1 MALAI
6 GDEERALAEVVRS
19 LLHDRG
25 ARSASRAVLD
35 APDAAL
41 PEHWREFAALG
52 FLGVHL
58 RERDG
63 GGGGGLAELAV
74 VLFEHGRAAAPGPCL
89 PTVLASAVLDA
100 ADPPASDVLRRRV
113 LAGLA
118 RGVLTGAV
126 GLGGRLR
133 RDPRG
138 ALTGDAGHVLGAG
151 SADVLLLVLGDDVE
165 VLDARGAGVEVGA
178 GRGVLDGACPPLP
191 VRLHGAVPV
200 GRLPG
205 AAGPARRLARLL
217 AAAAA
222 AGAGRACLDLTVA
235 HVGARE
241 QFGRPVGSFQAV
253 QHRCVDV
260 LVDTEL
266 AAASVWDAAR
276 APAGPGADLAA
287 AVAAARAF
295 PAMVRAAES
304 CIQLHGAVGFT
315 WEHDAHLYLRRVQTL
330 AAFADS
336 AGDAARDVAE
346 LAAAQEQH
354 RNGPGLPDLPEHAAG
369 HRTAVREFARSLSGR
384 SAAKQRIALV
394 DSGYLV
400 PHWPAPWGRGADAVE
415 QLVVEQ
421 ELGAVDVPG
430 LGISGWV
437 GETVAQHGTDEQ
449 RDRWVRPTLLGELTW
464 CQLFSEPGAGSDA
477 AAVATRAVRT
487 DGGWRVTGQ
496 KVWTTG
502 ARDADLGLAT
512 VRTDS
517 SGTPHT
523 GVTMVV
529 VDLRAPGVTVRPL
542 REMTGDRG
550 FSEVFLDD
558 VLVPDADVVGEV
570 GQGWRVARAT
580 LRNERVSIG
589 ERGAVTAA
597 LTARD
602 LVETAVGAGDLPRWA
617 PALGALLAEDRA
629 RRALLVR
636 SAARAVEGADPG
648 PGGALAKL
656 VAGEHSQR
664 VARLGM
670 QLGGMAA
677 AAGDDPALARAYL
690 WAPCLTIAGGT
701 SEIVRDQ
708 VAQRVLGL
716 PRPPR
721 PRC

>member
-6 GDEERALAEVVRS
+6 GDEERALAEVVRT

-25 ARSASRAVLD
+25 ARRASRAVLD
-35 APDAAL
+35 TPDAEL
-41 PEHWREFAALG
+41 PQHWREFAALG

-58 RERDG
+58 PERDG

-100 ADPPASDVLRRRV
+100 ADPPDDLRRRV
-113 LAGLA
+113 LPGLA
-118 RGVLTGAV
+118 SGALTGAV
-126 GLGGRLR
+126 GFGGRPQR
-133 RDPRG
+133 GTGG
-138 ALTGDAGHVLGAG
+138 ALTGDAGPVLGAG
-151 SADVLLLVLGDDVE
+151 TADVLLLVLGEDVE
-165 VLDARGAGVEVGA
+165 VLDARGPGVEVGA
-178 GRGVLDGACPPLP
+178 ARGVLDGACPPLP

-222 AGAGRACLDLTVA
+222 AGAGRACLDLAVA
-235 HVGARE
+235 HVSARE

-266 AAASVWDAAR
+266 AAAAVWDAAR

-287 AVAAARAF
+287 AVAACRAF
-295 PAMVRAAES
+295 PAMVGAAES

-315 WEHDAHLYLRRVQTL
+315 WEHDAHLYLRRAQTL

-336 AGDAARDVAE
+336 TGDAARDVAE
-346 LAAAQEQH
+346 LTAAHAQH
-354 RNGPGLPDLPEHAAG
+354 RDGPDLSGPDLPEHAAG
-369 HRTAVREFARSLSGR
+369 HRTAVRGFARSLAGR
-384 SAAKQRIALV
+384 DSAAQRAALV

-400 PHWPAPWGRGADAVE
+400 PHWPAPWGRGAGAVE

-430 LGISGWV
+430 LGVSGWV

-449 RDRWVRPTLLGELTW
+449 RGRWVRRTLLGELTW

-487 DGGWRVTGQ
+487 EGGWRVTGQ

-512 VRTDS
+512 VRTDA
-517 SGTPHT
+517 SGTPHA

-542 REMTGDRG
+542 REMTGGSG
-550 FSEVFLDD
+550 FGEVFLDD

-602 LVETAVGAGDLPRWA
+602 LVGAAAGAGDLARWA

-670 QLGGMAA
+670 RLGGMAA
-677 AAGDDPALARAYL
+677 AAGADPALTRAYL

-721 PRC
+721 PR